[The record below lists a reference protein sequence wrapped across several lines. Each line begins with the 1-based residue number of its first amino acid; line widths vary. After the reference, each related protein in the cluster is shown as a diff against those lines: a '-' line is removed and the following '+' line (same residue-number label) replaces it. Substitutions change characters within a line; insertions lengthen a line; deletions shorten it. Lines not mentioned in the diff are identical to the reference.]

1 MMEFLYFPDDK
12 TEYIP
17 ALLVV
22 GLAIL
27 LAYIAYRIVKRHS
40 ERQEEKMRDFEQQV
54 MERMEQE
61 DRDRS
66 RRS

>member
-17 ALLVV
+17 ALLAV
-22 GLAIL
+22 GFAIL

-54 MERMEQE
+54 MERIEQE

-66 RRS
+66 QRS